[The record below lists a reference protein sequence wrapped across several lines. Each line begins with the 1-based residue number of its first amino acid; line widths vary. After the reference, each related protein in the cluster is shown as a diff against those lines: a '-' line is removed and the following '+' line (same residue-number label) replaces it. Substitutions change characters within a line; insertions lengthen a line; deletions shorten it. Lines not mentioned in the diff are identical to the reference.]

1 MANFGHPNYMRK
13 PPYSIELMVKS
24 RISYQTLKRGLEQGV
39 TSPLNS
45 TAIVGTLEVGKSYP
59 ILVEA
64 LRSVAV
70 CRLVSIKEYGHL
82 VGYKIPESYKGV
94 TVENRLYVLDNGMS
108 FRLRVNSF
116 YCALRRV
123 DTGALM
129 LIPYSEATKY
139 VLI

>member
-13 PPYSIELMVKS
+13 PPYSIELMSKA
-24 RISYQTLKRGLEQGV
+24 RISYSTLKRGLEQGV

-45 TAIVGTLEVGKSYP
+45 TAIVGTLQVGKSYP
-59 ILVEA
+59 VLVES
-64 LRSVAV
+64 LRSVVV
-70 CRLVSIKEYGHL
+70 CRLVSIKEDGYL
-82 VGYKIPESYKGV
+82 VGAKLPSSYKGV
-94 TVENRLYVLDNGMS
+94 TVEDRLYVLDNGMA
-108 FRLRVNSF
+108 FTLRLNSF